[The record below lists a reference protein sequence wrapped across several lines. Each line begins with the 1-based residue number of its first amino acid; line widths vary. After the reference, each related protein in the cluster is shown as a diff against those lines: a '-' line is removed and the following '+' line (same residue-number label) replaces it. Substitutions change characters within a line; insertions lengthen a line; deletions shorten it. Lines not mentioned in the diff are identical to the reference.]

1 MWDAGCGMQD
11 AGCGMQDVGCG
22 MRDVEG
28 GIQDVGC
35 RIRDVGCGRAGGEV
49 LSLAVLWG
57 PGQSGSD
64 AFASLCCSTS
74 TIVEISKY

>member
-1 MWDAGCGMQD
+1 MWDAERRRRDAGCGMQD
-11 AGCGMQDVGCG
+11 AGCGM
-22 MRDVEG
+22 
-28 GIQDVGC
+28 
-35 RIRDVGCGRAGGEV
+35 RDVGCGRAGGEV
-49 LSLAVLWG
+49 LSPAVLWD